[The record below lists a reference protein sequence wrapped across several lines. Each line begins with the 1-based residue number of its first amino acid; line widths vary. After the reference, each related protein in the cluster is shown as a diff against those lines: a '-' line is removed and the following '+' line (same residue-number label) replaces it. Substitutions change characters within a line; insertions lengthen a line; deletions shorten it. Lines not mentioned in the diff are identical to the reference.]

1 MRGTAATPASIVEFS
16 GAAVGACGM
25 RGTMSRR
32 CTVPTVFLALVC
44 VAACGDQGTG
54 TQGEGDDSSGTSAS
68 TGGTSP
74 GTGSSGVEDPTSGG
88 VSQSGTTQEPGT
100 STSTSDTGD
109 TGDSSESGDPTGPP
123 IAARCGDEPPPG
135 ATLAPE
141 IPAYEGMCPPL
152 ITGYAE
158 NVFNVLPSAIGDTEY
173 QRRFLVI
180 VPEDLDPNEKLPV
193 MFMWH
198 WLGGEA
204 KDFYE
209 RAEAQDAV
217 NRMRFIAVIPQGG
230 DQGVAFQWPYTA
242 LDSEEALQAEFKFF
256 DDMLSCVHEQ
266 FNVDKD
272 CVSSVGVSAGALMTS
287 QLAGGRGDRLA
298 SFLSLSGGTGGAF
311 VKPWTAPRHK
321 LPGMVLWGGE
331 KDECIVIKFQETSQD
346 LEMHLVEDGHFV
358 VECIHNC
365 NHSTPPFEVEEGMTA
380 FAPLWDFM
388 FAHPYWLEPGQS
400 PYNSEGLPP
409 SMPTWCA
416 VGVGNAVPPP
426 EPCDKNEC
434 S

>member
-1 MRGTAATPASIVEFS
+1 
-16 GAAVGACGM
+16 
-25 RGTMSRR
+25 MSRHCR
-32 CTVPTVFLALVC
+32 SSAVLLALWT
-44 VAACGDQGTG
+44 AACGDTPTDTQADGSDETG
-54 TQGEGDDSSGTSAS
+54 AAASSGGGPGETGAATEPDDP
-68 TGGTSP
+68 TGGA
-74 GTGSSGVEDPTSGG
+74 
-88 VSQSGTTQEPGT
+88 SQSGTTQGPEA
-100 STSTSDTGD
+100 STSTTADPTAETSD
-109 TGDSSESGDPTGPP
+109 SGDPTGPP
-123 IAARCGDEPPPG
+123 VEARCGDEPPPG
-135 ATLAPE
+135 AILAPE
-141 IPAYEGMCPPL
+141 IPAYDGMCPL
-152 ITGYAE
+152 IITGYAE
-158 NVFNVLPSAIGDTEY
+158 NVFNVLPSKIGDKEY

-180 VPEDLDPNEKLPV
+180 VPEDLGPDEKLPV

-198 WLGGEA
+198 WLGGDA

-230 DQGVAFQWPYTA
+230 DQGTAFQWPFTI
-242 LDSEEALQAEFKFF
+242 LDSQEALEAEFKFF
-256 DDMLSCVHEQ
+256 DDMLSCVNER
-266 FNVDKD
+266 FNVDKE
-272 CVSSVGVSAGALMTS
+272 CVSSVGVSAGALMTD

-298 SFLSLSGGTGGAF
+298 SFLSLSGGTGGDF

-346 LEMHLVEDGHFV
+346 LEMHLVEGGHFV

-365 NHSTPPFEVEEGMTA
+365 NHSTPPFEVPDDMTA

-416 VGVGNAVPPP
+416 IGVGNAVPPP